1 MRSSWVGL
9 KEVLTASR
17 KDNDR
22 LRAEN
27 TRLLHWNHA
36 LRDAL
41 RDIARHKHTLGC
53 DACTAA
59 AEHADGERA

>member
-1 MRSSWVGL
+1 MGL

-27 TRLLHWNHA
+27 TRLLRWNHL

-41 RDIARHKHTLGC
+41 RDVAKHKHTLGC
-53 DACTAA
+53 ATCTAA
-59 AEHADGERA
+59 VSNADGEHQ